1 MSAVEFPFPLAAAG
15 APATVGGAV
24 VPAVAGGADTPKR
37 SRMLGVLLSEAPA
50 GSGAAAKGLVAFC
63 FSYKRIDFT

>member
-1 MSAVEFPFPLAAAG
+1 MSAVEFPFPLAAG

-63 FSYKRIDFT
+63 FSYKKIDFT